1 MTGVPYTRPAV
12 WPALREGRFAS
23 SIQTRAPAE
32 ARLALLGLPDDTGV
46 HLNRGRVG
54 AQQGP
59 AAFRQALA
67 QFGTS
72 WDGVGDESLAVPI
85 YDAGDVEPRLG
96 QDEAALFET
105 HARVEAAVGELRRLG
120 LVVVGIG
127 GGHDLTL
134 PAVAAV
140 AAVAAVGASQGV
152 ALGGINLD
160 AHLDVRARV
169 GSGMPFRRLIERG
182 VLDPRRFVE
191 LGLGR
196 FANDQGDLDWLRER
210 GGHLVFAR
218 ELQQSGLD
226 LEREFERA
234 FAGGHG
240 FVSVDL
246 DGLDQSVAPGVSAPN
261 PMGLGVAHAAELCER
276 AGQDPR
282 VLHFDLMELNPAY
295 DRDHC
300 TARVAA
306 LLFLHF
312 VAGFRRRAA

>member
-1 MTGVPYTRPAV
+1 MTVVPYTRPAS
-12 WPALREGRFAS
+12 WPNVREGRFATS
-23 SIQTRAPAE
+23 VHWRSASE

-46 HLNRGRVG
+46 LLNRGRPG
-54 AQQGP
+54 AKQGP
-59 AAFRQALA
+59 AAFREVLA
-67 QFGTS
+67 GLGTT
-72 WDGVGDESLAVPI
+72 WDGLRGEGLELSI
-85 YDAGDVEPRLG
+85 YDAGDVEPAPG
-96 QDEAALFET
+96 DDERALFET
-105 HARVEAAVGELRRLG
+105 HARVEAAVSELHRLG

-134 PAVAAV
+134 PSVAS
-140 AAVAAVGASQGV
+140 VGADHSA

-169 GSGMPFRRLIERG
+169 GSGMPFRRLIESG

-196 FANDQGDLDWLRER
+196 FANDQADLAWLRER
-210 GGHLVFAR
+210 GGHLVFAS
-218 ELQQSGLD
+218 EVQQVGLD

-234 FAGGHG
+234 FAGGAG
-240 FVSVDL
+240 FVSIDL

-261 PMGLGVAHAAELCER
+261 PAGLGVASAAELAER

-282 VLHFDLMELNPAY
+282 VLHFDLMELNPVH
-295 DRDHC
+295 DRDHQ

-312 VAGFRRRAA
+312 VAGFQRRKA